1 MLLPRA
7 ASAAAQSYHGCVG
20 TAQDAHC
27 DAVQEAF
34 KQYPELFSWI
44 TAQPDEALVKAFIKY
59 REDLQCV
66 TTCCAA

>member
-1 MLLPRA
+1 M
-7 ASAAAQSYHGCVG
+7 
-20 TAQDAHC
+20 HC

-34 KQYPELFSWI
+34 KQYPELFGWI

-66 TTCCAA
+66 PLGSLPVQRKLSSLPG